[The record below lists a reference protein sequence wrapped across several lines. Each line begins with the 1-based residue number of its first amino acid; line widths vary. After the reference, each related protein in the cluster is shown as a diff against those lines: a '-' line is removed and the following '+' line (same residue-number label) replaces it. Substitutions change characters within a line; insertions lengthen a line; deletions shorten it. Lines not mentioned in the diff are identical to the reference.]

1 MFWQFE
7 NGTLLNMNVFKEI
20 RLFQGEKGL
29 WHVMAIHRDDE
40 MDCLFSSKNKE
51 RAEQA
56 LENIGKSL
64 EEQNSLVRKY
74 YVKLG

>member
-7 NGTLLNMNVFKEI
+7 NGTLLNMNVLKEI

-51 RAEQA
+51 RAERA